1 MLSFLPNILKF
12 SLDKISEKSIN
23 EIRLRVDAPIIIN
36 SFGENRY
43 LTQNGLSEYSKG
55 AIICQQSFINE
66 IILNVSNNC
75 LYSIN
80 DQLIN
85 GFITTSGG
93 IRIGVAGEVVY
104 INNQIKTIKNISSL
118 NIRIPHF
125 IENCSLNAYL
135 YLTNQS
141 TIRNTLIL
149 SPAGAGKTTFLRDL
163 AHQIV
168 DRLNNLN
175 VLVADERCE
184 LCSKAYGKNTISNKI
199 DVYSNCSKKF
209 AFENG
214 IRSMKPDVIIT
225 DELNF
230 STDIEIIE
238 NAITC
243 GVNVVA
249 SVHAKDIFDLKNK
262 PNFQQI
268 LSKKLFNRFV
278 VLSNANGPGTIEG
291 IFDENLNR
299 VG

>member
-1 MLSFLPNILKF
+1 MFSFLPNILKF
-12 SLDKISEKSIN
+12 SLENINENAVN
-23 EIRLRVDAPIIIN
+23 EIRLRVNAPIVIN
-36 SFGENRY
+36 SYGNNKF
-43 LTQNGLSEYSKG
+43 LTKNGLSNSAIN

-85 GFITTSGG
+85 GFITTAGG
-93 IRIGVAGEVVY
+93 IRIGVAGEIVY

-118 NIRIPHF
+118 NIRIPHL

-135 YLTNQS
+135 YLINCN

-149 SPAGAGKTTFLRDL
+149 SPAGAGKTTFLRDFTQ
-163 AHQIV
+163 QIV
-168 DRLNNLN
+168 NKMNNLN

-184 LCSKAYGKNTISNKI
+184 LCSKCFGENNISNKI

-249 SVHAKDIFDLKNK
+249 SIHAKDIYDLKNK

-278 VLSNANGPGTIEG
+278 VLSNTNGPGTIEG